1 MQPSIGQGGW
11 SVKVGGEGV
20 EWCHAANAGRAG
32 RGMGAGCTGTSSPV
46 HPFLAANL
54 PLHALLTAGTCV
66 VLHVVARRAC
76 LGILV
81 SAG

>member
-1 MQPSIGQGGW
+1 M
-11 SVKVGGEGV
+11 GGEGV